1 MNQKDLYARIMETA
15 LMYPEK
21 VAIRHGSKTISYS
34 ELMDNADKIASFL
47 INNHIVKES
56 IVCVEANKSIA
67 LIACV
72 LGILQAGGTYLLLNK
87 HMNAE
92 RKRYIIAS
100 VEPRFIITDE
110 EPCDSNELSLKSIL
124 ESDFYSEIKVC
135 REPNQIAY
143 VMFTSGSTGL
153 PKGVMVEDKNVLS
166 YCDAYIDHFGVQSN
180 DVMLQLSDIT
190 FDGFTEEVF
199 VPLLSGATIVVPE
212 KDQEKHPK
220 FIRRLID
227 DNGVTLCA
235 TSPLMLNEL
244 NKGDAMPSL
253 RVLISAGDVLKP
265 QYFDR
270 LIKTTNIFNM
280 YGPTETTV
288 CVTVHRCSELDV
300 DTVPIGKPLNNSYVF
315 LLDDDGK
322 EVKLGTIGEI
332 CIGGGG
338 VTRGYWK
345 NEALT
350 ASKYR
355 EHAGIRIY
363 HTGDYAYLND
373 NGEIVFVGRNDRQ
386 IKVRGFRVE
395 LHEIEVAACS
405 LESIE
410 DAAAT
415 FIQHGEEKH
424 IVLVYTAQESIDE
437 EKVRSALE
445 IALPEYMIPQVV
457 RRVEGIPENSHG
469 KRDFEEIARIGMEYV
484 TPRLNAEDMDDDI
497 QKFME
502 ILAQSGDPVQLSDEP
517 ARVWDSISFISAVV
531 ALETEY
537 NIEFDDENLL
547 LDKYNSIAELYKY
560 VICKAQK

>member
-1 MNQKDLYARIMETA
+1 MNQKNLYARIMETA

-21 VAIRHGSKTISYS
+21 VAIRHGSETISYS
-34 ELMDNADKIASFL
+34 GLMDAANKIAAFL
-47 INNHIVKES
+47 INNHIAKES
-56 IVCVEANKSIA
+56 VVCVEANKSIA

-72 LGILQAGGTYLLLNK
+72 IGILQAGGAYLLLNK

-100 VEPRFIITDE
+100 VEPRFVITDE
-110 EPCDSNELSLKSIL
+110 EFCNSNEFTVRSIL
-124 ESDFYSEIKVC
+124 ESDFNSEIKVC

-143 VMFTSGSTGL
+143 VIFTSGSTGL
-153 PKGVMVEDKNVLS
+153 PKGVIVEDRNILS
-166 YCDAYIDHFGVQSN
+166 YCDAYIDQFEVQSN
-180 DVMLQLSDIT
+180 DVMLQPSDIT
-190 FDGFTEEVF
+190 FDGFAEEVF
-199 VPLLSGATIVVPE
+199 VTLLSGATIVIPE

-220 FIRRLID
+220 FIRRLIK
-227 DNGVTLCA
+227 DNGITLCA
-235 TSPLMLNEL
+235 ISPLMLNEL

-253 RVLISAGDVLKP
+253 RVLISSSDVLKP

-300 DTVPIGKPLNNSYVF
+300 DIVPIGKPLSNSCIF
-315 LLDDDGK
+315 LLDDNGK

-345 NEALT
+345 DEALT

-355 EHAGIRIY
+355 MHSGIRVY

-373 NGEIVFVGRNDRQ
+373 NGEIVFVGRKDRQ

-395 LHEIEVAACS
+395 LHEIEAAACN
-405 LESIE
+405 LEFIE

-415 FIQHGEEKH
+415 FIQYGEEKH
-424 IVLVYTAQESIDE
+424 IVLVYTAPEAIDE
-437 EKVRSALE
+437 EKVKSALE
-445 IALPEYMIPQVV
+445 ISLPKYMIPQVV
-457 RRVEGIPENSHG
+457 RRVEKIPENSHG
-469 KRDFEEIARIGMEYV
+469 KRDFEEIAHIGMEYII
-484 TPRLNAEDMDDDI
+484 PRLNAEELDEDI
-497 QKFME
+497 QKFIE
-502 ILAQSGDPVQLSDEP
+502 ILAESCGQIQLSDKP

-547 LDKYNSIAELYKY
+547 LDKYNSIAELYEY
-560 VICKAQK
+560 VISKAQK